1 MSSAVEADASD
12 QAGAGAKMAS
22 VERDEGIVVSSSSSS
37 SSTADHESS
46 PPSTASGGDSDQESK
61 VFRFCLFLKKKT
73 LNLNVVGH
81 DITQQY

>member
-22 VERDEGIVVSSSSSS
+22 VERDEGIVVSSSSSPSSSS

-61 VFRFCLFLKKKT
+61 VFRFCLF
-73 LNLNVVGH
+73 
-81 DITQQY
+81 